1 MEAMDAIFI
10 HDFTAARVAI
20 NLERGRLPTLTP
32 TLAARCMHNAC
43 SVYQTTQNII
53 HPTSSGTKERTNA
66 HGPAFP
72 LLWVLSC
79 FIPFAMLSR
88 TRMMM
93 MCGAELTCYAAPR
106 RTANSGTHRLSSVN
120 TELCRIYVPALI
132 NYEFNQFSKLKI
144 FWGWA
149 GVSQSS
155 PGAPRDVS
163 DLQPSALKESR
174 GRVPCIGSGIL
185 GDLGGS
191 FSSRQTKCIQH
202 HKQPNESPSPPLQST
217 CSRSFIFHSSIF
229 LTVQSATQRRI
240 CGR

>member
-1 MEAMDAIFI
+1 MHAQRM
-10 HDFTAARVAI
+10 
-20 NLERGRLPTLTP
+20 LSLPNNP
-32 TLAARCMHNAC
+32 KH
-43 SVYQTTQNII
+43 Y
-53 HPTSSGTKERTNA
+53 SSDELWDERTNE
-66 HGPAFP
+66 
-72 LLWVLSC
+72 
-79 FIPFAMLSR
+79 R
-88 TRMMM
+88 TR
-93 MCGAELTCYAAPR
+93 ARIPLTLGVIMFYTLRHALPYTDDDDVRCRTYLLRRAAPR